1 MALGALYFIGLFTFV
16 GVGAYYGL
24 EKADLEPLETI
35 NRFMIYYVVLDLVIK
50 YMLQKMPVVNI
61 KPLLLMPFKK
71 SKIVNFALG
80 KTMFSFFNIVHAF
93 FFIPF
98 SVVLLTQG
106 YDPLHVITWHLGM
119 MAMIYINNFIN
130 VFLNEEDIRF
140 LDGKASQ
147 CQQGD
152 EISIVAAIAGG

>member
-61 KPLLLMPFKK
+61 KPLLLMRFKNRRSSTLHWEK
-71 SKIVNFALG
+71 RCSR
-80 KTMFSFFNIVHAF
+80 FSTLCTH
-93 FFIPF
+93 F
-98 SVVLLTQG
+98 SSFRLV
-106 YDPLHVITWHLGM
+106 W
-119 MAMIYINNFIN
+119 
-130 VFLNEEDIRF
+130 
-140 LDGKASQ
+140 
-147 CQQGD
+147 CC
-152 EISIVAAIAGG
+152 